1 MEWLVEVFDIGVTDK
16 FSCSIKLDVVGES
29 LVDDGP
35 GPGVD
40 DNAAVLVGIS
50 FYFLIALGFNGCMPV
65 DLNLL
70 IVIFIFIAAS
80 NASLKITAKFVL
92 LIVTFLS

>member
-1 MEWLVEVFDIGVTDK
+1 MDWLVEVFDIGVTEK

-29 LVDDGP
+29 LMDDGP
-35 GPGVD
+35 GPGAD

-80 NASLKITAKFVL
+80 NASLKITAKFAL
-92 LIVTFLS
+92 L

>member
-1 MEWLVEVFDIGVTDK
+1 MKHGLISWIFDIGVTDK

-29 LVDDGP
+29 FVDDGP
-35 GPGVD
+35 GADG
-40 DNAAVLVGIS
+40 NAAVLVGIS